1 MNIIKKTD
9 LIENV
14 YDKWIEQYR
23 GSTDEDK
30 LLVAVILKTEK
41 PTTEEH
47 VERIIGN
54 NSWTRNI
61 CNECGNDSEITVQ
74 LGEEPDYDSAT
85 AKICPECLKKALSLC
100 YS

>member
-1 MNIIKKTD
+1 MDIIKKTD

-14 YDKWIEQYR
+14 YDKWTEQYR
-23 GSTDEDK
+23 GSIDEDK

-47 VERIIGN
+47 IERIIGN

-100 YS
+100 YR